1 MIASLT
7 GSILELTTSQCV
19 IDVHGIGY
27 VVAITPQTSRELGVG
42 VKATLLTSM
51 IVREDALSLFGFS
64 TAAHRELFDLL
75 RSVSGVGPKLALA
88 VLAELD
94 PYDIANAVAN
104 EDDKAFSR
112 VSGIGPKTA
121 KLLVVA
127 LTGRMKAHGGSAKA
141 TDKTAKNAARESV
154 LQALLG
160 LGIQTADAESAIEQ
174 VLSTNPAATR
184 DVLLKETLSAIGAAR
199 AKR

>member
-19 IDVHGIGY
+19 IDVHGVGY
-27 VVAITPQTSRELGVG
+27 LVAITPQTSRELNVG
-42 VKATLLTSM
+42 ATATLLTSM
-51 IVREDALSLFGFS
+51 IVREDSMSLFGFS

-127 LTGRMKAHGGSAKA
+127 LTGRLKAHGVTAKA
-141 TDKTAKNAARESV
+141 SDKSASNGARDSV

-160 LGIQTADAESAIEQ
+160 LGIAAMDAEAAIDQ
-174 VLSTNPAATR
+174 VLAGNAAATR
-184 DVLLKETLSAIGAAR
+184 DVLLKETLAAIGAAR

>member
-7 GSILELTTSQCV
+7 GSILELTPGQCV
-19 IDVHGIGY
+19 IDVHGVGY
-27 VVAITPQTSRELGVG
+27 QVAITPQTSRELNVG
-42 VKATLLTSM
+42 SSTTLLTSM
-51 IVREDALSLFGFS
+51 IVREDSMSLFGFS
-64 TAAHRELFDLL
+64 SSAHRELFDLL

-127 LTGRMKAHGGSAKA
+127 LAGRMKAHGATTMR
-141 TDKTAKNAARESV
+141 TDKAANSGARDSV

-160 LGIQTADAESAIEQ
+160 LGITSTDAESAIEQ
-174 VLSTNPAATR
+174 VLEANPGATR
-184 DVLLKETLSAIGAAR
+184 DVLLKETLAAIGAAR